1 MIKKL
6 YKMRKIKIKIKYI
19 EKKLF
24 NESFTKNNVKIQ
36 LFKQVKSEKCLIQPK
51 KSWII
56 PAISS

>member
-1 MIKKL
+1 M
-6 YKMRKIKIKIKYI
+6 

-51 KSWII
+51 KS
-56 PAISS
+56 

>member
-24 NESFTKNNVKIQ
+24 NESFTKNNVKI
-36 LFKQVKSEKCLIQPK
+36 
-51 KSWII
+51 
-56 PAISS
+56 